1 MTKYNAVLLK
11 IGILIFFTIL
21 ITNTLLINAGRSENL
36 PDFKTSYTSL
46 NMNVKTFEISGKIHI
61 NGNSGWVAA
70 KNAGICKGEGTF
82 SDPYVIEDLEI
93 KAMTYGSCI
102 FIENSNVHF
111 RIENCFVYWSG
122 FGSVPEGGHAG
133 IKLSYVQNA
142 LLINNKCTSWYGFG
156 IYLINS
162 SNNMIFDNSIDDN
175 EDGIFLKYSDHNV
188 ISLNTIK
195 SNFRSGIV
203 LLYSNY
209 NTILGNTVSI
219 HDISGINLD
228 RSNYNLILGNVVNS
242 GWGGDIY
249 LEWSNANT
257 MIGNIANWGERNCVA
272 NVVLY
277 NIGNLILYSLIVSI
291 IILTIFKYKTKKK
304 KVRLQ

>member
-1 MTKYNAVLLK
+1 MT
-11 IGILIFFTIL
+11 F
-21 ITNTLLINAGRSENL
+21 
-36 PDFKTSYTSL
+36 
-46 NMNVKTFEISGKIHI
+46 
-61 NGNSGWVAA
+61 
-70 KNAGICKGEGTF
+70 
-82 SDPYVIEDLEI
+82 
-93 KAMTYGSCI
+93 GSCI
-102 FIENSNVHF
+102 FIKNSNVHF
-111 RIENCFVYWSG
+111 RIESCFVYWSG
-122 FGSVPEGGHAG
+122 SGSVPEGGHAG

-142 LLINNKCTSWYGFG
+142 LLINNECTSWYGFG
-156 IYLINS
+156 IYLIYS
-162 SNNMIFDNSIDDN
+162 SNNVIFNNSIYDN

-203 LLYSNY
+203 LWHSNY
-209 NTILGNTVSI
+209 NTILGNHISS

-257 MIGNIANWGERNCVA
+257 MIGNIANWVERNCVA
-272 NVVLY
+272 NVFLY
-277 NIGNLILYSLIVSI
+277 NIGNLINYSLVVSI